1 MAKPNGSHIDS
12 KRAEAFKKLNIDLKD
27 RVILSLDGGGM
38 RGILTIQLLKKIEE
52 ISGFILQREELDHCV
67 TKVTHYTP
75 RPSLQ
80 NKRTDLTRDYENKRP
95 L

>member
-1 MAKPNGSHIDS
+1 MGHLQSGPIERRSM
-12 KRAEAFKKLNIDLKD
+12 KRFSTFGFAY
-27 RVILSLDGGGM
+27 
-38 RGILTIQLLKKIEE
+38 LKKIEE
-52 ISGFILQREELDHCV
+52 ISGFILQRDELDHCV

-75 RPSLQ
+75 RSSLQ